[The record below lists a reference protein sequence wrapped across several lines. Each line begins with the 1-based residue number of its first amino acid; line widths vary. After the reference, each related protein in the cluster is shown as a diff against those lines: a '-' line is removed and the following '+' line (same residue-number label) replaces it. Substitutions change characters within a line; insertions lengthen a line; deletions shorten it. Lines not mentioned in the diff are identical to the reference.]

1 MNNYEG
7 CIEAKCTTEFA
18 PKMDP
23 GLTAKTLPQ
32 YPALDGGNL
41 LRRI

>member
-1 MNNYEG
+1 
-7 CIEAKCTTEFA
+7 
-18 PKMDP
+18 MDS